1 VFEPRPRAQYA
12 TSVSVWFQQP
22 RERKHK
28 GITVAPDDHRY
39 FTIERDGEVLY
50 DSRSD
55 VRSTDDNPSA

>member
-1 VFEPRPRAQYA
+1 MRRRSPVGFG
-12 TSVSVWFQQP
+12 

-28 GITVAPDDHRY
+28 GNIVAPDDHRY

-55 VRSTDDNPSA
+55 VRSTDDNPSAWR